1 MHLEILWLKNNKI
14 KKLPSGIGQ
23 LRKLRELSVSENALE
38 VGSPSCVSV
47 RNLHTQ
53 PCMWLVD
60 S

>member
-1 MHLEILWLKNNKI
+1 MMHLEILWLKNNKI

-47 RNLHTQ
+47 RKLHT
-53 PCMWLVD
+53 
-60 S
+60 